1 MGPASN
7 GSIREVYL
15 TNTGLS
21 QDIIRRLQE
30 SPSEGMQFHFDN
42 RTIWSGSDNFA
53 TIEEAIGFWSNLTGS
68 NGSAEDQSI
77 QIPGQCTSTFLEF
90 ISRLK
95 ETAEYKNIQTQ
106 KTLASRIVSVISK
119 MHEDAEFKEVALD
132 YMHTA
137 ITSCHDRIIKGLDEI
152 ELKALVMQAEKEG
165 NKEALRQMGNGF
177 MHLDALHEIIRKEVI
192 PTLNW
197 VDEIEVIL
205 AFEIRLREKLCLPT
219 QTETMLFRDCAGV
232 TNERIEAV
240 GRQVLKEC
248 EGRSDEYLAKW
259 EPWKKYVRQEEVL
272 SYEALNEGESPDGPD
287 SECAITKVTA
297 EEPVYIQGTKAVFD
311 FEALKKHYIEK
322 GTNPLTNQIF
332 SWTDVRRC
340 PLSKS

>member
-1 MGPASN
+1 M
-7 GSIREVYL
+7 
-15 TNTGLS
+15 
-21 QDIIRRLQE
+21 
-30 SPSEGMQFHFDN
+30 
-42 RTIWSGSDNFA
+42 
-53 TIEEAIGFWSNLTGS
+53 
-68 NGSAEDQSI
+68 
-77 QIPGQCTSTFLEF
+77 
-90 ISRLK
+90 K

-119 MHEDAEFKEVALD
+119 MHEDAEFKEETLD

-152 ELKALVMQAEKEG
+152 ELKALVVQAEKEG
-165 NKEALRQMGNGF
+165 NKEALRQVGNGF

-197 VDEIEVIL
+197 VDEIEVML
-205 AFEIRLREKLCLPT
+205 AFELQLRKKLCLPT

-248 EGRSDEYLAKW
+248 EGRSDEYLATW

-272 SYEALNEGESPDGPD
+272 SYEALNEGESPDGAD
-287 SECAITKVTA
+287 SECAITKETSNK
-297 EEPVYIQGTKAVFD
+297 PVRIQGTNEVFD